1 MTTAVIVQQPK
12 VTAQIVSTGSTPQ
25 VVAQPKVTAQLVVDN
40 TTSQIVVTPKTTLE
54 LAVTNVTSQTV
65 VTPKTTLQL
74 TLPGTEL
81 NGRFTTNLVDTPS
94 TYTGASGN
102 LVRVNGAATGLEFT
116 DEIDFDSLIFE
127 PVTAPTTVVT
137 DTVPMYMTAT
147 GNSPNRELAI
157 KFKTQDGDEIIVAS
171 FIV

>member
-94 TYTGASGN
+94 TYTDAAGKLVQVNN
-102 LVRVNGAATGLEFT
+102 LGTGLQFSDEVT
-116 DEIDFDSLIFE
+116 LDEIVFDAGL
-127 PVTAPTTVVT
+127 APDTVLV
-137 DTVPMYMTAT
+137 DSVPMYLTAT
-147 GNSPNRELAI
+147 GESPNRVLALKI
-157 KFKTQDGDEIIVAS
+157 KTQDGEEIIMAS

>member
-94 TYTGASGN
+94 TYTGANGN
-102 LVRVNGAATGLEFT
+102 LVQVNAAGTGLEFT

-127 PVTAPTTVVT
+127 PVATPTVLG

-147 GNSPNRELAI
+147 GSSPNRELAI
-157 KFKTQDGDEIIVAS
+157 KFKTQDGDEIIIAS

>member
-94 TYTGASGN
+94 TYSGAAGN
-102 LVRVNGAATGLEFT
+102 LVQVNAAGTGLQFT
-116 DEIDFDSLIFE
+116 DEIDLTELIFDATND
-127 PVTAPTTVVT
+127 PLTVSV
-137 DTVPMYMTAT
+137 DTVPMYLTAS
-147 GNSPNRELAI
+147 GVSPSRELTLKI
-157 KFKTQDGDEIIVAS
+157 KTQDGDEIIIAS
-171 FIV
+171 FLT

>member
-94 TYTGASGN
+94 TYTGAASN
-102 LVRVNGAATGLEFT
+102 VLKVNAAGTGIEFT
-116 DEIDFDSLIFE
+116 DELDLDEIVFNSGD
-127 PVTAPTTVVT
+127 APTVVYA
-137 DTVPMYMTAT
+137 DTVPMYLTAIGT
-147 GNSPNRELAI
+147 TPNRELALKI
-157 KFKTQDGDEIIVAS
+157 KTQDGDEIIIAS

>member
-102 LVRVNGAATGLEFT
+102 LVRVNPGGTGLQFT
-116 DEIDFDSLIFE
+116 DEIDLTELIFDATND
-127 PVTAPTTVVT
+127 PLAVST
-137 DTVPMYMTAT
+137 DTVPMYLTAS
-147 GNSPNRELAI
+147 GASPNRELTLKI
-157 KFKTQDGDEIIVAS
+157 KTQDGDEIIIAS
-171 FIV
+171 FLT